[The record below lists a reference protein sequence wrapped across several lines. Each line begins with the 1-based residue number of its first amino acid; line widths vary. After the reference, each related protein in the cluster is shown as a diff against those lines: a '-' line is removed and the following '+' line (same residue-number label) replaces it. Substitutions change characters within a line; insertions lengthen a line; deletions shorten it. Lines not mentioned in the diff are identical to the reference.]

1 MMLSPDGDAPSRF
14 ELLNMVKKHSVLLR
28 KNVVD
33 EQDVSDV
40 EKNHGFWHD
49 VMELYFVTGKEAK
62 RRLDDDLIFFV
73 KNTSMDG
80 FEFIDSAED
89 DSPYFVRRWAPQM
102 NNLVEKNAEN
112 VDWRCSFYLNLIAHS
127 SFSVTVLICSHQ
139 ALHNYQSGVTTSV
152 SPICKVVKTVY
163 ASPDRVNF
171 HVDSRKASINSLAT
185 LFCEF
190 FFTFLVI
197 HNFTNLVLI
206 LLFIQE
212 VETTPA
218 YPDIC
223 FAVDD
228 FDSSFDAMVLT
239 DADHCFCVLL
249 NAHGGAAFP
258 SETISQECSSSDNF
272 SENSRTDP
280 GKINHTKVTLFSGF
294 VSYQTVREASAGK
307 SGFSSLLSL
316 GHTSGK
322 THKLDMK
329 GPGGCG
335 EVEVAVSSVLDGSM
349 QGLNTSSLVKS
360 SKKKSRIRE
369 TVRKA
374 ATVAS
379 ATAKLAAGASH
390 SSDEMHPLKCCL
402 MSISLPWECIA
413 YDLLFKG
420 VPQVNLQVR

>member
-1 MMLSPDGDAPSRF
+1 MLRADGDAPSRF

-28 KNVVD
+28 KNKVD
-33 EQDVSDV
+33 ELDVSDV

-49 VMELYFVTGKEAK
+49 VMELYFVTGKEAR

-73 KNTSMDG
+73 KNTSLDG

-89 DSPYFVRRWAPQM
+89 DSPYFVRRWAPQL
-102 NNLVEKNAEN
+102 NNLVEKNAVN

-139 ALHNYQSGVTTSV
+139 ALHNYQRGETTSI

-171 HVDSRKASINSLAT
+171 HVDSRK
-185 LFCEF
+185 
-190 FFTFLVI
+190 
-197 HNFTNLVLI
+197 
-206 LLFIQE
+206 E

-228 FDSSFDAMVLT
+228 FDSTFDAMVLT

-272 SENSRTDP
+272 SSNSRTDP
-280 GKINHTKVTLFSGF
+280 GKIEHAKVTLFSGF
-294 VSYQTVREASAGK
+294 VSYQTVREASGAGK

-322 THKLDMK
+322 MHKLDMK
-329 GPGGCG
+329 GPGGRG

-349 QGLNTSSLVKS
+349 QGLNTYSSVKL
-360 SKKKSRIRE
+360 SKKKSRISE

-379 ATAKLAAGASH
+379 ATAKHVYAAGASH
-390 SSDEMHPLKCCL
+390 SSDKMHPLKCCL

-413 YDLLFKG
+413 YDLFIQG
-420 VPQVNLQVR
+420 SSTG

>member
-171 HVDSRKASINSLAT
+171 HVDSRK
-185 LFCEF
+185 
-190 FFTFLVI
+190 
-197 HNFTNLVLI
+197 
-206 LLFIQE
+206 E

-294 VSYQTVREASAGK
+294 VSYQTVREASGAGK

-413 YDLLFKG
+413 YDLLFKSG
-420 VPQVNLQVR
+420 

>member
-171 HVDSRKASINSLAT
+171 HVDSRK
-185 LFCEF
+185 
-190 FFTFLVI
+190 
-197 HNFTNLVLI
+197 
-206 LLFIQE
+206 E

-294 VSYQTVREASAGK
+294 VSYQTVREASGAGK